1 MNDYQIEHP
10 GITVTNLDRSIE
22 WYKTNFGFEE
32 IRRFSKS
39 SFGIIGA
46 TIKLGNYFFEI
57 LQPYSILCEH
67 PSSIKHNNG
76 TLETLLH
83 KIGANHIALNI
94 DDIESSYN
102 ILKENNVE
110 FVSELLDSKYFFCI
124 DPDGIL
130 IEVRQRN

>member
-39 SFGIIGA
+39 YFGIIGA
-46 TIKLGNYFFEI
+46 TIKLGNSFFEI
-57 LQPYSILCEH
+57 LQPYSTLSEQ
-67 PSSIKHNNG
+67 PSSIKRKKV
-76 TLETLLH
+76 TLETLLQ

-110 FVSELLDSKYFFCI
+110 FVTELLDSKYFFCT
-124 DPDGIL
+124 DPDDIL
-130 IEVRQRN
+130 TEVRQRN